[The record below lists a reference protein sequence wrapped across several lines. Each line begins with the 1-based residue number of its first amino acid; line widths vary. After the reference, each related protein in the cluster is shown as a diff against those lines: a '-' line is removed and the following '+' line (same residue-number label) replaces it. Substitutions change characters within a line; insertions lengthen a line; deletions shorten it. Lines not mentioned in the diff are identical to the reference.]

1 MNGAAIAAH
10 TTTDWSSISPTGH
23 AVQFYAGDD
32 ELIPLLA
39 GYVGTAVVA
48 GDAAIVIAT
57 RPHREAMEACLALRG
72 LSLEIARRQGR
83 LVELD
88 AADTLASMCRD
99 TRIDPERMRGE
110 AIRLI
115 QRARAATARPRG
127 RVAVFGEMV
136 SLLWSTGH
144 VEEAV
149 ALEELWNDVQRD
161 VECSLMCSYPMKGF
175 AQHNDAAPFLR
186 VCAQHSHIFPTQ
198 QKRTLDPVSPLA

>member
-1 MNGAAIAAH
+1 MQGAAIAAH
-10 TTTDWSSISPTGH
+10 TTTDWSSIGPAGH

-57 RPHREAMEACLALRG
+57 GPHRDALEACLASRG
-72 LSLEIARRQGR
+72 LSLAIARGQGR

-88 AADTLASMCRD
+88 AAETLASMCRD
-99 TRIDPERMRGE
+99 TRIDPESIRGE

-115 QRARAATARPRG
+115 QHARAATGRPRG
-127 RVAVFGEMV
+127 RVALFGEMV
-136 SLLWSTGH
+136 SLLWSAGR
-144 VEEAV
+144 VREAV
-149 ALEELWNDVQRD
+149 KLEELWNEVQRD
-161 VECSLMCSYPMKGF
+161 IECSLMCSYPMKGF
-175 AQHNDAAPFLR
+175 AHHNDAAPFLR

-198 QKRTLDPVSPLA
+198 QRRLLDPVSPLA